1 MSMKK
6 KAVSSPHVKEPR
18 PQTWSNCVVRGDQV
32 FVSGMTA
39 HDLAGNV
46 MGDGSMYDQ
55 SMRTFEKVRH
65 MIEAA
70 GGKMDDIVKLLIFV
84 TDITQRDDVWRARAE
99 FFTGEFPA
107 CALVEVS
114 ALATPEVL
122 VEIEAVGFL
131 GCAPD

>member
-1 MSMKK
+1 MKK

-18 PQTWSNCVVRGDQV
+18 PQTWSNAVVRGDQV
-32 FVSGMTA
+32 FISGMTA

-55 SMRTFEKVRH
+55 SVRTFEKIRH

-70 GGKMDDIVKLLIFV
+70 GGKMDDIVKLLVFV
-84 TDITQRDDVWRARAE
+84 TDIKQRDDVWRARAE
-99 FFTGEFPA
+99 CFTGDFPS
-107 CALVEVS
+107 CSLVEVS

-122 VEIEAVGFL
+122 VEIEAVAYL
-131 GCAPD
+131 GCSED

>member
-32 FVSGMTA
+32 FISGMTA

-55 SMRTFEKVRH
+55 TARTFEKVKH

-70 GGKMDDIVKLLIFV
+70 GGQMDDIVKLLIFV

-99 FFTGEFPA
+99 CFTGDFPS
-107 CALVEVS
+107 CSLVEVS
-114 ALATPEVL
+114 ALATPEIL
-122 VEIEAVGFL
+122 VEIEAVAYL